1 MSSSLAFLTHQPVIP
16 FHSLGC
22 SPKTHTHRIVNP
34 KLHHPARRLSRSR
47 LQPRAEADS
56 DPNTTPNSEDTYV
69 ETTRIP
75 EADALSPESNSEIIA
90 PTFNLAGAFLFFG
103 GASFYAGDGWIL
115 LGLPLTA
122 IGILLSV
129 QTFRV
134 RFLFGPSKLSIA
146 TKSSEGLNIIVG
158 WDYAQITNWE
168 VWWPFL
174 PTLAYFKEKES
185 YAGRGSIH
193 FFPVVCDGKM
203 LIQALRRVTPHLD
216 KKDYE

>member
-1 MSSSLAFLTHQPVIP
+1 MSFLPAFLSSQTVSP
-16 FHSLGC
+16 FHSSNR
-22 SPKTHTHRIVNP
+22 SPKIYQCRVANSKFYH
-34 KLHHPARRLSRSR
+34 LSRPLTRSR
-47 LQPRAEADS
+47 IPPRAEADS
-56 DPNTTPNSEDTYV
+56 DPNTTPTPEDTYV

-90 PTFNLAGAFLFFG
+90 PTFNLAGAFLFCG
-103 GASFYAGDGWIL
+103 GANFYAGNGWIL
-115 LGLPLTA
+115 IGLPVTA
-122 IGILLSV
+122 IGILLAV

-134 RFLFGPSKLSIA
+134 RFVFGPSKLSIA
-146 TKSSEGLNIIVG
+146 TKSSDGLNIIVG

-193 FFPVVCDGKM
+193 FFPVVCDGKQ
-203 LIQALRRVTPHLD
+203 LIQALRKVTPHLD
-216 KKDYE
+216 KQNYE